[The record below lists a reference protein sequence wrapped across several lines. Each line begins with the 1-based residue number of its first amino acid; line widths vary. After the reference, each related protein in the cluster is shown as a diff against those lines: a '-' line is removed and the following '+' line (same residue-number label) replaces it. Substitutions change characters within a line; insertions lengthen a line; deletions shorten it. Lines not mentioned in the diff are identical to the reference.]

1 MTQPQEPDAGA
12 PSGGV
17 RVHASLPGTEPRSR
31 LATAI
36 SFVIHLLIILLALRL
51 TASAVLPE
59 HSPIGDAIQMVLGGG
74 GGGGGQG
81 GQAFARA
88 SVPPPVV
95 PATPA
100 VVPPPPPPVPT
111 VIPPPPSVAEPQ
123 PAAATAPV
131 AASTVAAAGTGTG
144 TGGGSGSG
152 TGTGTGSGEGPGTG
166 SGKGGGNG
174 GGNGGFPPDPK
185 QLILPPIEG
194 IPKELRGKE
203 IGVTFYVTV
212 TGVVS
217 DIKVVPAI
225 ANKSFAKKFDEI
237 MRGYTFKPAKDAAGN
252 KVPGTFFY
260 AITLGGK

>member
-111 VIPPPPSVAEPQ
+111 VIPPPPSATEPP
-123 PAAATAPV
+123 PAASPSPS
-131 AASTVAAAGTGTG
+131 AASSVAGAGTGTG
-144 TGGGSGSG
+144 TGGGNGSG
-152 TGTGTGSGEGPGTG
+152 TGTGTGSGQGPGEG
-166 SGKGGGNG
+166 SGKGGGTG
-174 GGNGGFPPDPK
+174 GGNGGFPPETK
-185 QLILPPIEG
+185 GLILPPVEG
-194 IPKELRGKE
+194 VPKELRGKP
-203 IGVTFYVTV
+203 IDVTFWVNAAGIVTDV
-212 TGVVS
+212 KVS
-217 DIKVVPAI
+217 PPI
-225 ANKSFAKKFDEI
+225 ANKTFAKKFDEI
-237 MRGYTFKPAKDAAGN
+237 MRGYTFKPGRDAAGN
-252 KVPGTFFY
+252 KVAGVTTQSVTF
-260 AITLGGK
+260 GNQ